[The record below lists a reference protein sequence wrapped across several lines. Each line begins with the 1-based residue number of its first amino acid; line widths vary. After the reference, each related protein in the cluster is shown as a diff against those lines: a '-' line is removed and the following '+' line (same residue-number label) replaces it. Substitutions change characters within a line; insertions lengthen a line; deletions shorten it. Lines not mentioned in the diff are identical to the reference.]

1 MLYGLM
7 KNIMV
12 ESMVAILLSI
22 NVVGNT
28 TTETKT
34 VENIDNNNNTKIEEK
49 VTEEVVEEEEV
60 EEEEV
65 EKEETEKEETEKE
78 VKEEETKT
86 TEEKTEEEVIEEE
99 EEDIYE
105 WKNEVITEEIANN
118 PNFEEQYNELLNI
131 YNDYNRIISYR
142 SPNYM
147 KEQHEQVKD
156 EWRKEW
162 VNQLYAMELDENSI
176 LNELRTSLISLV
188 KLDYGYE
195 NCSDII
201 SRINNNL

>member
-1 MLYGLM
+1 MLNGLI

-12 ESMVAILLSI
+12 KSIVTILLSTNAI
-22 NVVGNT
+22 GNT

-34 VENIDNNNNTKIEEK
+34 VEDIDNNTKIEEK
-49 VTEEVVEEEEV
+49 VIEE
-60 EEEEV
+60 
-65 EKEETEKEETEKE
+65 E
-78 VKEEETKT
+78 VKEEIKI
-86 TEEKTEEEVIEEE
+86 EEKEEEKVIEEE
-99 EEDIYE
+99 KEEETEITTEEVTEEEIDIEEEDVYE
-105 WKNEVITEEIANN
+105 WKNEIIAEEIANN

-176 LNELRTSLISLV
+176 LNELKISLISLV

-195 NCSDII
+195 NCSDVIF
-201 SRINNNL
+201 RINNNL

>member
-1 MLYGLM
+1 MLNGLI

-12 ESMVAILLSI
+12 KSIVTILLST
-22 NVVGNT
+22 NAVGNT

-34 VENIDNNNNTKIEEK
+34 VEDIDNNIKIEEK
-49 VTEEVVEEEEV
+49 VIEEE
-60 EEEEV
+60 
-65 EKEETEKEETEKE
+65 
-78 VKEEETKT
+78 KEEETEIT
-86 TEEKTEEEVIEEE
+86 TEEVIEEE
-99 EEDIYE
+99 IDVEEDVYE
-105 WKNEVITEEIANN
+105 WENEIIAEEITNN
-118 PNFEEQYNELLNI
+118 SNFEEQYNELLNI

-142 SPNYM
+142 NPNYM

-176 LNELRTSLISLV
+176 LNELKISLISLV

-201 SRINNNL
+201 YRINNNL

>member
-1 MLYGLM
+1 MLNGLI

-12 ESMVAILLSI
+12 KSIVIILLSTST
-22 NVVGNT
+22 VGNT

-34 VENIDNNNNTKIEEK
+34 VENIDNNTKIEET
-49 VTEEVVEEEEV
+49 VTEEAEIA
-60 EEEEV
+60 
-65 EKEETEKEETEKE
+65 
-78 VKEEETKT
+78 
-86 TEEKTEEEVIEEE
+86 TEEENYEKQ
-99 EEDIYE
+99 EDIYE
-105 WKNEVITEEIANN
+105 WKNETIAEEIANN
-118 PNFEEQYNELLNI
+118 PNFEEQYNELMDI
-131 YNDYNRIISYR
+131 YNHYNELMGKT

-147 KEQHEQVKD
+147 KDNHEQVKD
-156 EWRKEW
+156 LWREEW
-162 VNQLYAMELDENSI
+162 VNQLYAIELDENSI

>member
-1 MLYGLM
+1 MLNGLI

-12 ESMVAILLSI
+12 NSIVAILLST
-22 NVVGNT
+22 NVIGNT

-34 VENIDNNNNTKIEEK
+34 VENIDNNTKIEEK
-49 VTEEVVEEEEV
+49 VTKEVVEK
-60 EEEEV
+60 EEV
-65 EKEETEKEETEKE
+65 EKEEVKQEIKEEVKQEETEI
-78 VKEEETKT
+78 T
-86 TEEKTEEEVIEEE
+86 TEEVTEEEVIV
-99 EEDIYE
+99 EEDVYE
-105 WKNEVITEEIANN
+105 WKNEIIAEEIANN

-176 LNELRTSLISLV
+176 LDELRVALISLV

>member
-1 MLYGLM
+1 MLNGLI

-12 ESMVAILLSI
+12 KSIVTILLST
-22 NVVGNT
+22 NAVGNT

-34 VENIDNNNNTKIEEK
+34 VENIDNNTKIEEK
-49 VTEEVVEEEEV
+49 VTEEVVKEEIKIE
-60 EEEEV
+60 
-65 EKEETEKEETEKE
+65 EKEEEKVIEEE
-78 VKEEETKT
+78 KEEETKEETEIT
-86 TEEKTEEEVIEEE
+86 TEKVTEEEIDVE
-99 EEDIYE
+99 EEDVYE
-105 WKNEVITEEIANN
+105 WKNEIIAEEIANN

-176 LNELRTSLISLV
+176 LNELKISLISLV

-201 SRINNNL
+201 YSINNYL

>member
-1 MLYGLM
+1 MLNGLI

-12 ESMVAILLSI
+12 KNIITILLSTST
-22 NVVGNT
+22 VGNT
-28 TTETKT
+28 TTETKI
-34 VENIDNNNNTKIEEK
+34 VEDIDNDTKIEEM
-49 VTEEVVEEEEV
+49 TIE
-60 EEEEV
+60 
-65 EKEETEKEETEKE
+65 EETEMA
-78 VKEEETKT
+78 
-86 TEEKTEEEVIEEE
+86 TEEEVIEEE
-99 EEDIYE
+99 NIYE
-105 WKNEVITEEIANN
+105 WNDEIIAEEIANN
-118 PNFEEQYNELLNI
+118 PNFEEQYNELMDV
-131 YNDYNRIISYR
+131 YNHYNELMGKT

>member
-1 MLYGLM
+1 MLYGLI

-12 ESMVAILLSI
+12 KSMVAILLST

-34 VENIDNNNNTKIEEK
+34 VENIDNNTKIEEK
-49 VTEEVVEEEEV
+49 VTEEVVEKEEVKQEV
-60 EEEEV
+60 EEEE
-65 EKEETEKEETEKE
+65 ETEST
-78 VKEEETKT
+78 
-86 TEEKTEEEVIEEE
+86 EE

-105 WKNEVITEEIANN
+105 WKNEIIAEEIVNN

-162 VNQLYAMELDENSI
+162 VNQLYAMELDEDSI
-176 LNELRTSLISLV
+176 LNELKISMISLV

>member
-1 MLYGLM
+1 MLNGLI

-12 ESMVAILLSI
+12 KSIVTILLSTSTI
-22 NVVGNT
+22 GNT

-34 VENIDNNNNTKIEEK
+34 VKDIDDDNNTKIEEK
-49 VTEEVVEEEEV
+49 VI
-60 EEEEV
+60 
-65 EKEETEKEETEKE
+65 
-78 VKEEETKT
+78 
-86 TEEKTEEEVIEEE
+86 EEEVIEEE
-99 EEDIYE
+99 KEEETEVTTEEEIDVEEDVYE
-105 WKNEVITEEIANN
+105 WENEIIAEEIANN

-131 YNDYNRIISYR
+131 YNDYNRIISHR

-156 EWRKEW
+156 EWKKEW

-176 LNELRTSLISLV
+176 LNELKISMISLV

>member
-1 MLYGLM
+1 MLNGLI
-7 KNIMV
+7 KNIIV
-12 ESMVAILLSI
+12 KSAVTVLLSTSTI
-22 NVVGNT
+22 GNT

-34 VENIDNNNNTKIEEK
+34 VEDIDNNTKIEEK
-49 VTEEVVEEEEV
+49 VIEE
-60 EEEEV
+60 
-65 EKEETEKEETEKE
+65 E
-78 VKEEETKT
+78 VKEEIKI
-86 TEEKTEEEVIEEE
+86 EEKEEEKVIEEE
-99 EEDIYE
+99 KEEETEITTEEVTEEEIDIEEEDVYE
-105 WKNEVITEEIANN
+105 WKNEIIAEEIANN

-176 LNELRTSLISLV
+176 LNELKISLISLV

-201 SRINNNL
+201 FRINNNL

>member
-12 ESMVAILLSI
+12 ESIVAILLSTNI
-22 NVVGNT
+22 VGNT

-34 VENIDNNNNTKIEEK
+34 VENIDNNTKIEEK
-49 VTEEVVEEEEV
+49 VTEEVVEKEEVKKEEATEKEV
-60 EEEEV
+60 EEE
-65 EKEETEKEETEKE
+65 KTET
-78 VKEEETKT
+78 T
-86 TEEKTEEEVIEEE
+86 TEEVTEEEVIEEE
-99 EEDIYE
+99 EDVYE
-105 WKNEVITEEIANN
+105 WENEIIAEEIANN

-131 YNDYNRIISYR
+131 YNDYNRIISHR

-147 KEQHEQVKD
+147 KEQHDQVKD

-176 LNELRTSLISLV
+176 LNELKISLISLV

>member
-1 MLYGLM
+1 MLYGLI

-12 ESMVAILLSI
+12 KSMVAILLST

-34 VENIDNNNNTKIEEK
+34 VENIDNNTKIEEK
-49 VTEEVVEEEEV
+49 VTEEVVKEEEV
-60 EEEEV
+60 KIE
-65 EKEETEKEETEKE
+65 EKEETKEETEI
-78 VKEEETKT
+78 T
-86 TEEKTEEEVIEEE
+86 TEEVVEEEV

-105 WKNEVITEEIANN
+105 WKNEIIAEEIANN

-131 YNDYNRIISYR
+131 YNDYNRIISHR

-156 EWRKEW
+156 EWRKDW
-162 VNQLYAMELDENSI
+162 KNQLYAMELDEDSI
-176 LNELRTSLISLV
+176 LDELRVALLSLV
-188 KLDYGYE
+188 SVDYGDDH
-195 NCSDII
+195 CRDLI

>member
-1 MLYGLM
+1 MLNGLI

-12 ESMVAILLSI
+12 KSIVTILLSTST
-22 NVVGNT
+22 VGNT

-34 VENIDNNNNTKIEEK
+34 VENIDNNTKIEET
-49 VTEEVVEEEEV
+49 VTEEVEIV
-60 EEEEV
+60 
-65 EKEETEKEETEKE
+65 
-78 VKEEETKT
+78 
-86 TEEKTEEEVIEEE
+86 TEEENYEKQ
-99 EEDIYE
+99 EDIYE
-105 WKNEVITEEIANN
+105 WKNETIAEEIANN
-118 PNFEEQYNELLNI
+118 PNFEEQYNELMDI
-131 YNDYNRIISYR
+131 YNHYNELMGKT

-147 KEQHEQVKD
+147 KDNHEQVKD
-156 EWRKEW
+156 LWREEW
-162 VNQLYAMELDENSI
+162 VNQLYAIELDENSI

>member
-1 MLYGLM
+1 MLNGLI

-12 ESMVAILLSI
+12 KSMVTILLSTNAI
-22 NVVGNT
+22 GNT
-28 TTETKT
+28 TIETKT
-34 VENIDNNNNTKIEEK
+34 VEDIDNKNTKIEEK
-49 VTEEVVEEEEV
+49 VIEEE
-60 EEEEV
+60 
-65 EKEETEKEETEKE
+65 
-78 VKEEETKT
+78 KEEETEIT
-86 TEEKTEEEVIEEE
+86 TEEVTEEEIDVKK
-99 EEDIYE
+99 DVYE
-105 WKNEVITEEIANN
+105 WKNEIIAEEIANN

-131 YNDYNRIISYR
+131 YNDYNRIISHR

-147 KEQHEQVKD
+147 KKQHDQVKD

-176 LNELRTSLISLV
+176 LNELKTSLISLV

-201 SRINNNL
+201 YRINNNL

>member
-34 VENIDNNNNTKIEEK
+34 VENIDNNTKIEET
-49 VTEEVVEEEEV
+49 VTEEAEIA
-60 EEEEV
+60 
-65 EKEETEKEETEKE
+65 
-78 VKEEETKT
+78 
-86 TEEKTEEEVIEEE
+86 TEEENYEKQ
-99 EEDIYE
+99 EDICE
-105 WKNEVITEEIANN
+105 WKNETITEEIANN
-118 PNFEEQYNELLNI
+118 PNFEEQYNELMDI
-131 YNDYNRIISYR
+131 YNHYNELMGKT

-147 KEQHEQVKD
+147 KDNHEQVKD
-156 EWRKEW
+156 LWKEEW
-162 VNQLYAMELDENSI
+162 VNQLYAIELDENSI
-176 LNELRTSLISLV
+176 LNELRISLISLV

>member
-1 MLYGLM
+1 MLNGLI

-12 ESMVAILLSI
+12 KSIVTVLLSTSTI
-22 NVVGNT
+22 GNT

-34 VENIDNNNNTKIEEK
+34 VENIDNNTKIEEK
-49 VTEEVVEEEEV
+49 VTKEE

-65 EKEETEKEETEKE
+65 EKKEDKEEETKKE
-78 VKEEETKT
+78 VEEEETKT
-86 TEEKTEEEVIEEE
+86 TEETTEEEVIEKE

-105 WKNEVITEEIANN
+105 WKNEIIAEEIANN

-201 SRINNNL
+201 FRINNNL

>member
-1 MLYGLM
+1 MLNGLI

-12 ESMVAILLSI
+12 KSIVTILLSTST
-22 NVVGNT
+22 VGNT

-34 VENIDNNNNTKIEEK
+34 VENIDNNTKIEETI
-49 VTEEVVEEEEV
+49 TEEAEIA
-60 EEEEV
+60 
-65 EKEETEKEETEKE
+65 
-78 VKEEETKT
+78 
-86 TEEKTEEEVIEEE
+86 TEEENYEKQ
-99 EEDIYE
+99 EDIYE
-105 WKNEVITEEIANN
+105 WKNETIAEEIANN
-118 PNFEEQYNELLNI
+118 PNFEEQYNELMDI
-131 YNDYNRIISYR
+131 YNHYNELMGKT

-147 KEQHEQVKD
+147 KDNHEQVKD
-156 EWRKEW
+156 LWREEW
-162 VNQLYAMELDENSI
+162 VNQLYAIELDENSI

>member
-12 ESMVAILLSI
+12 ESIVAILLST

-28 TTETKT
+28 TTKTKT
-34 VENIDNNNNTKIEEK
+34 VENIDNNTKIEEK
-49 VTEEVVEEEEV
+49 VNEEVVEEEEV
-60 EEEEV
+60 
-65 EKEETEKEETEKE
+65 KQE
-78 VKEEETKT
+78 VKEEAN
-86 TEEKTEEEVIEEE
+86 EEEVIEEE

-105 WKNEVITEEIANN
+105 WKNEIIAEEIANN
-118 PNFEEQYNELLNI
+118 PNFEEQYNELLDI
-131 YNDYNRIISYR
+131 YNQHNEIIYYR

-147 KEQHEQVKD
+147 KEQHAQLKN

-162 VNQLYAMELDENSI
+162 KKQLYAMELDENSI
-176 LNELRTSLISLV
+176 LAELKVALLSLV
-188 KLDYGYE
+188 SVDYGDE
-195 NCSDII
+195 HCRDLI

>member
-1 MLYGLM
+1 MLYGLI

-12 ESMVAILLSI
+12 KSIVVILLST
-22 NVVGNT
+22 NVVGNA

-34 VENIDNNNNTKIEEK
+34 VEDIDDNTTTKIEET
-49 VTEEVVEEEEV
+49 VTEE
-60 EEEEV
+60 
-65 EKEETEKEETEKE
+65 E
-78 VKEEETKT
+78 VKEEVKQ
-86 TEEKTEEEVIEEE
+86 EEVTEEEDIDV

-105 WKNEVITEEIANN
+105 WKNEIIAEEIANN

-131 YNDYNRIISYR
+131 YNDYNRIISHR

-162 VNQLYAMELDENSI
+162 INQLYAMELDENSI

>member
-1 MLYGLM
+1 MLYGLI

-12 ESMVAILLSI
+12 KSIVTILLST

-34 VENIDNNNNTKIEEK
+34 VEDIDNNTKIEEK
-49 VTEEVVEEEEV
+49 VTEEVVKKEVVKKEEV
-60 EEEEV
+60 KKEV
-65 EKEETEKEETEKE
+65 EKEETEI
-78 VKEEETKT
+78 T
-86 TEEKTEEEVIEEE
+86 TEEVIEEE

-105 WKNEVITEEIANN
+105 WKNEIIAEEIANN

-176 LNELRTSLISLV
+176 LNELKISMISLV